1 MQVSVEATGAIAR
14 RMTVALPA
22 DRFSS
27 EYAARIQRLGRSA
40 RMPGF
45 RPGKAPLKLVE
56 AQYGGRVTEEV
67 LGELVRASFQ
77 EAVSQQGLRIAG
89 DPVFE
94 SPSVAPGQDIRY
106 TATFEVYPQVA
117 RLDIAGSSIERPAA
131 SVSDADVERTV
142 QSLRKQRRTWRTVD
156 RAAATGDLVTVD
168 YSAAQDGKPVSGLAE
183 QDYAIEIG
191 SGAMLPEF
199 ENGLIGARAGETR
212 NLGHVLPGEAA
223 NTTVN
228 ITVKSVQEAILPDLD
243 AGFAH
248 ALGVAEGGIERLRAD
263 VRTNLEREMQE
274 RIRVRVRDQV
284 FDALVSVNGI
294 EAPTML
300 VDEEARRVML
310 ATREMLVSQ
319 GVPAARLPND
329 WSAFQRSAQ
338 RRVVLGI
345 IVGELVRARGI
356 RPDAARV
363 RARVETLAQGYES
376 PQEYIDWHFA
386 EAGRLKDLEAQVL
399 EDQVVEALLETA
411 QVTDK
416 AMSFE
421 ELTRPAAPDSQTPQ
435 SGASS

>member
-1 MQVSVEATGAIAR
+1 MQVSVEATGAIGR

-94 SPSVAPGQDIRY
+94 APPVAPGQDVRY

-117 RLDIAGSSIERPAA
+117 RLDIAGSSLERPVVA
-131 SVSDADVERTV
+131 VTDADVERTV
-142 QSLRKQRRTWRTVD
+142 ESLRKQRRTWRIVN
-156 RAAATGDLVTVD
+156 RAAATGDLLLVD
-168 YSAAQDGKPVSGLAE
+168 YSATQDGKPVQGMSE
-183 QDYAIEIG
+183 QGYSIEIG

-199 ENGLIGARAGETR
+199 ENGLVGASTGETR
-212 NLGHVLPGEAA
+212 VLNRVLPSETA
-223 NTTVN
+223 NTDVSV
-228 ITVKSVQEAILPDLD
+228 TVKSVQEAVLPQLD
-243 AGFAH
+243 AEFAR
-248 ALGVAEGGIERLRAD
+248 ALGVADGSIERLRAD
-263 VRTNLEREMQE
+263 VRTNLEREMHE

-284 FDALVSVNGI
+284 FDALIAVNGI
-294 EAPTML
+294 EAPATL
-300 VDEEARRVML
+300 VDEEARRVMQ
-310 ATREMLVSQ
+310 ATHDMLVSQ

-329 WSAFQRSAQ
+329 WSAYQASAR

-363 RARVETLAQGYES
+363 RSRVETLAQGYES

-411 QVTDK
+411 NVTDK
-416 AMSFE
+416 TMSFE
-421 ELTRPAAPDSQTPQ
+421 ELTRPAAPGSQTT
-435 SGASS
+435 